1 MERIMSTATV
11 TSKGQITIP
20 VEVRQRLGI
29 DAGDRVEFV
38 EIAERE
44 FVIKPIVD
52 DVRSLKGMLRPPKQP
67 VSTQM
72 MRDAVRRKA
81 QRSQ

>member
-1 MERIMSTATV
+1 MSTATV